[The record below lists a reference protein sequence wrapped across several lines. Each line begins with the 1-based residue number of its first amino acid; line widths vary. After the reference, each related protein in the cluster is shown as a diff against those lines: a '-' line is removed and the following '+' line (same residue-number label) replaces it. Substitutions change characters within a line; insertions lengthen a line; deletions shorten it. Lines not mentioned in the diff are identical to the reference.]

1 METNEYEGTEENP
14 SETNSPTIN
23 NSGLENGNGFAEFTS
38 TDNNCFIDNASID
51 TASIDNNCFQDSI
64 SVDNSSINV
73 SMDLHENSEST
84 LDLQVRCGYKLEKS
98 KNFQRG

>member
-1 METNEYEGTEENP
+1 MELNESDPIEENP
-14 SETNSPTIN
+14 TKLSSTTKTDSNSD
-23 NSGLENGNGFAEFTS
+23 ENCNGYDEFTS
-38 TDNNCFIDNASID
+38 KDNNCFIDNASID

-84 LDLQVRCGYKLEKS
+84 LDLQVS
-98 KNFQRG
+98 V